1 MTPAP
6 STITFIGNALRR
18 VVERQTQ
25 ATCPR
30 RRSLCLLGLRD
41 SVTPLRPDVAPSAD
55 PPPQGWSLSRRLTT
69 LLQYRYL
76 SVYGRFRLRW
86 CVTHA
91 LLQQDQFYGRCLA
104 RQSEKARSQLVRGI
118 LTTKRL
124 PASALFTS

>member
-25 ATCPR
+25 ATCPG

-41 SVTPLRPDVAPSAD
+41 SVTPLRPYVAPSAD
-55 PPPQGWSLSRRLTT
+55 LPPQGWSLSRRLTT

-86 CVTHA
+86 DRGSA
-91 LLQQDQFYGRCLA
+91 LL
-104 RQSEKARSQLVRGI
+104 
-118 LTTKRL
+118 RL
-124 PASALFTS
+124 LDFRLLRLCEAMLP

>member
-25 ATCPR
+25 ATCPG

-41 SVTPLRPDVAPSAD
+41 SVTPWRPYVAPSAD

-69 LLQYRYL
+69 LLQYRDL

-86 CVTHA
+86 CVNRTLSCMA
-91 LLQQDQFYGRCLA
+91 
-104 RQSEKARSQLVRGI
+104 GI
-118 LTTKRL
+118 LGSRPTLDNVAGRRHQVDQK
-124 PASALFTS
+124 